1 MIERSMQTNSP
12 RQQQCINNALHS
24 IHRSLANPI
33 TVTQLAAQSSYS
45 VFHFQRLFK
54 AQTGLSVNQYIRQTR
69 LEWVA
74 NLLLFHPQRSVAELA
89 DVCGFQSTTTF
100 SNRFKS
106 HFGVTPKQWR
116 QHQQP
121 AQAGNAAFRLS
132 STLSFE
138 PPQIIQLPEQPVIYL
153 RHYGYDHS
161 IRQVWQ
167 KLEYWQHANAVA
179 VGEMISLYHS
189 NPLLTP
195 RANCRYVAAMQV
207 AANASIPS
215 GVGRMNIPGGWF
227 LSCRAQGEYGDV
239 LNLWQ
244 YLYYQ
249 YLPKQA
255 LRTLPIPA
263 HAVFY
268 RNHLAGEER
277 RFDMALRLPL
287 QV

>member
-1 MIERSMQTNSP
+1 MQTNSP
-12 RQQQCINNALHS
+12 RQQQCINDALHR
-24 IHRSLANPI
+24 IHRSLAQPL
-33 TVTQLAAQSSYS
+33 TVSQLAAQSSYS
-45 VFHFQRLFK
+45 NFHFQRLFK
-54 AQTGLSVNQYIRQTR
+54 AQTGTTVNQYVRQTR

-89 DVCGFQSTTTF
+89 DLCGFQSVTTF

-116 QHQQP
+116 QTKYQDQSR
-121 AQAGNAAFRLS
+121 QTGFSLS
-132 STLSFE
+132 PTLVFE
-138 PPQIIQLPEQPVIYL
+138 TPKIIQLPEQPVIYL
-153 RHYGYDHS
+153 RHFGYDES
-161 IRQVWQ
+161 IRKVWQ
-167 KLEYWQHANAVA
+167 KLQHWQQANAIE

-195 RANCRYVAAMQV
+195 RADCRYVAAMQID
-207 AANASIPS
+207 ANTPTPS
-215 GVGRMNIPGGWF
+215 GVGRMSIPGGWF

-249 YLPKQA
+249 YLPTQS

-268 RNHLAGEER
+268 KNHLAGSGR
-277 RFDMALRLPL
+277 RFDMTLRLPL